1 MGLARS
7 WSVSLHGLEGSLVEV
22 EADVSSGLPAFVLIG
37 LPDTALI
44 EARDRVRAAVVNS
57 GEPWPPGRLTV
68 SLSPASLHKRGSSFD
83 LAMACAIIAAN
94 GLLPVDALHD
104 VVLLGELG
112 LDGRIRAVR
121 GVLPAV
127 LAAARCGMRRV
138 VVPALNRAE
147 AALVPGVDVV
157 AAPSLPH
164 LIAALRGQLAGD
176 ELADA
181 VEEAHRASR
190 EADVQSSADRGRSD
204 ASDAR
209 QPADMSDVVGQHEA
223 RQAIEIC
230 AAGGHHLFLYGPPG
244 VGKTMLAERL
254 PGLLPPLDRQAALE
268 VTAIHSLAGALPP
281 NQPLCS
287 QRPFQHPHH
296 TATVAAMVGGGS
308 GLVRPGAASLAH
320 HGVLFLDEAP
330 EFSPTVLDALRQPLE
345 CGEVVIA
352 RAKGIFSFP
361 ARFQLVLA
369 ANPCPCGL
377 AGAAD
382 VTCTCTPTTRRRYLA
397 RLSGPL
403 LDRVDLRVRLDRVG
417 RGGVLIDGGSAEPT
431 AVVASRVEQ
440 ARERTSWRLRDL
452 PWQSNAE
459 IPGPLLRTMLR
470 PEPDALAILER
481 PVTTGTLTA
490 RGLDRVLR
498 VAWTL
503 ADLAGRD
510 RPNRG
515 DTSTALALRSGAPQE
530 VAA

>member
-1 MGLARS
+1 
-7 WSVSLHGLEGSLVEV
+7 
-22 EADVSSGLPAFVLIG
+22 
-37 LPDTALI
+37 
-44 EARDRVRAAVVNS
+44 
-57 GEPWPPGRLTV
+57 
-68 SLSPASLHKRGSSFD
+68 
-83 LAMACAIIAAN
+83 
-94 GLLPVDALHD
+94 
-104 VVLLGELG
+104 
-112 LDGRIRAVR
+112 
-121 GVLPAV
+121 
-127 LAAARCGMRRV
+127 
-138 VVPALNRAE
+138 
-147 AALVPGVDVV
+147 
-157 AAPSLPH
+157 
-164 LIAALRGQLAGD
+164 
-176 ELADA
+176 
-181 VEEAHRASR
+181 
-190 EADVQSSADRGRSD
+190 
-204 ASDAR
+204 
-209 QPADMSDVVGQHEA
+209 
-223 RQAIEIC
+223 
-230 AAGGHHLFLYGPPG
+230 
-244 VGKTMLAERL
+244 
-254 PGLLPPLDRQAALE
+254 
-268 VTAIHSLAGALPP
+268 
-281 NQPLCS
+281 
-287 QRPFQHPHH
+287 
-296 TATVAAMVGGGS
+296 
-308 GLVRPGAASLAH
+308 
-320 HGVLFLDEAP
+320 
-330 EFSPTVLDALRQPLE
+330 LRQPLE

-382 VTCTCTPTTRRRYLA
+382 LTCTCTPTTRRRYLA

-481 PVTTGTLTA
+481 PVTTGSLTA